1 MVGDRSQIC
10 TYYFRPLP
18 NNCLMLLLSLNQSE
32 LDQIRNVLLLLLLLG
47 IRRVLILIIPEVDQ
61 QQGINFLLFRL
72 LLLLLLGHVHVGAG
86 VGGLRVLATTE
97 AAALLHSDRLL
108 LRSQL
113 LQHWRLTLVESW
125 RLPKLWMW
133 CRRRSGAAGDADA
146 LRLSAIEVVIG
157 FEAFLTG
164 TAERVRKIIF
174 GFIRFLLGC
183 AIVKTLPALHLHR

>member
-1 MVGDRSQIC
+1 
-10 TYYFRPLP
+10 
-18 NNCLMLLLSLNQSE
+18 MLRLSLNQSE

-47 IRRVLILIIPEVDQ
+47 IGRVLILIIPEVDQ

-97 AAALLHSDRLL
+97 AAALLNSDRLL

-157 FEAFLTG
+157 FEAV
-164 TAERVRKIIF
+164 EWSKNQQ
-174 GFIRFLLGC
+174 LLEQ
-183 AIVKTLPALHLHR
+183 K